1 MITKAQK
8 KNISDAYNAFRCLDN
23 LTHKAYRQEIFDL
36 EKNYEKNHRKFS
48 NGRQYGLSVADAAK
62 YWTVRHLLDA
72 FRDPEAYTVKDC
84 LHVKKS
90 VIYAQSVALNYRKPF
105 FKALDEFCVPMFDD
119 LDYCE
124 MTEA

>member
-8 KNISDAYNAFRCLDN
+8 KNILDAYNAFRNLDN
-23 LTHKAYRQEIFDL
+23 LTHKPYRQEIFDL
-36 EKNYEKNHRKFS
+36 EKNYEKMHRKFCG
-48 NGRQYGLSVADAAK
+48 GRQGLSVTVAAK

-72 FRDPEAYTVKDC
+72 FRNPGAYTVKDC

-90 VIYAQSVALNYRKPF
+90 IIYAQSVALNYRKPF
-105 FKALDEFCVPMFDD
+105 FKALDEFCVSMFDD

-124 MTEA
+124 MTED